1 MKETVSGRRSSRS
14 FSRVHAVFYR
24 LIRNPGAVIGLTV
37 IIMMLLLALLS
48 PFLFDYESEI
58 TGILIAEKLQPP
70 SPAHWFGTD
79 DLGRDILKRLIY
91 GSRYSFGV
99 GFVSML
105 LSLGVGVVL
114 GALAG
119 YYSGPAEE
127 VIMRLIDILSAVPAI
142 LFGVLIAASLG
153 ASTGNLIL
161 ATGISGIP
169 QFVRITR
176 ASVLAARSQDYVE
189 VLRSSNLSEGRIL
202 ALHILPNSL
211 SPILVQATLRIGSA
225 IIAISSLS
233 FLGMGIPVPA
243 PEWGNMLNQGRQYV
257 RTAPYIS
264 LFPGLAIL
272 AVVLAFNLLG
282 DGLRDALD
290 PRLRY

>member
-1 MKETVSGRRSSRS
+1 MKETVSGRRSFRS
-14 FSRVHAVFYR
+14 FSRVHTVFYR

-211 SPILVQATLRIGSA
+211 SPILVQATLRI
-225 IIAISSLS
+225 
-233 FLGMGIPVPA
+233 
-243 PEWGNMLNQGRQYV
+243 
-257 RTAPYIS
+257 
-264 LFPGLAIL
+264 
-272 AVVLAFNLLG
+272 
-282 DGLRDALD
+282 
-290 PRLRY
+290 